1 MVMSEHMLG
10 HNSIETQPDP
20 TINSPILCSVRGIR
34 GYTYFDTLGND
45 LG

>member
-1 MVMSEHMLG
+1 MLEHMLG
-10 HNSIETQPDP
+10 HNNIELQHVP

-34 GYTYFDTLGND
+34 GYTYFDTLGSD